1 MAYHSLSDT
10 VSDLRK
16 TKQLLEIKS
25 EVDPNLEAAE
35 IHRRIF
41 EKGGPAILFTNLKG
55 TSFSAL
61 SNLYGTIDRTEYLFR
76 KTLPKVAKI
85 IAL

>member
-10 VSDLRK
+10 VADLKR
-16 TKQLLEIKS
+16 TKQLLTIKS
-25 EVDPNLEAAE
+25 EVDPNLEVAE

-55 TSFSAL
+55 TKFPAL
-61 SNLYGTIDRTEYLFR
+61 SNLYGTIQRTEYLFQGG
-76 KTLPKVAKI
+76 
-85 IAL
+85 